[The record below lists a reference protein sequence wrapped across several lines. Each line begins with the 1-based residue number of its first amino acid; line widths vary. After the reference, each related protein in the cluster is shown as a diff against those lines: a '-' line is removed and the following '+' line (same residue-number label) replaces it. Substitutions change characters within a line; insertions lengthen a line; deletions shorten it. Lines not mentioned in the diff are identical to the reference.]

1 MNQTLQRIDGSLKAG
16 LKNGHLIVGNRL
28 KNIVG
33 RILPRR
39 RAANADFDSDKLR
52 CAQRVD
58 HGLDAIMAAVA
69 AGLLD
74 SQSARLQIQ
83 IIMDED
89 QIRRREFEF
98 PQKAFEG
105 GTTEIHPVQRTGQL
119 DHF

>member
-16 LKNGHLIVGNRL
+16 LKDGHLIVGNRL

-33 RILPRR
+33 RILPWH
-39 RAANADFDSDKLR
+39 RAPDADFHPDKLR

-58 HGLDAIMAAVA
+58 HGLDTVMAAVA

-74 SQSARLQIQ
+74 PQSARLQIQ
-83 IIMDED
+83 IIMDDD
-89 QIRRREFEF
+89 QIRRSELEFS
-98 PQKAFEG
+98 QKAFEG